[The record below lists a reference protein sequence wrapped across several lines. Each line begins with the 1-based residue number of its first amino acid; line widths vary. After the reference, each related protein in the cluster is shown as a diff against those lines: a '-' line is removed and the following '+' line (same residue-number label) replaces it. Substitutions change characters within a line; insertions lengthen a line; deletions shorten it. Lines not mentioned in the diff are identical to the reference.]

1 MLSVREA
8 HIEKEKCTRESH
20 PASERRYMQRTN
32 QTFRCLFRCTNKP
45 WNLRFFFPVLFFR
58 AYRVYRKPM
67 RVASVHKQP
76 GCSENGV
83 RRISI
88 TGLPYVR
95 LRKGLVKTKKR
106 ERKKKKGLVGHE
118 DHLITPK
125 RPGCRSSSLL
135 FLGDSDR
142 RIKKK
147 KVATYHGS
155 QWEARQGARFSK
167 LARTNNEQRGNLNRK
182 PTRKVEEH
190 RSSIRGLHRSHV

>member
-106 ERKKKKGLVGHE
+106 ERKKKERLS
-118 DHLITPK
+118 
-125 RPGCRSSSLL
+125 RPRRSSDHTEETWLQKLFASL
-135 FLGDSDR
+135 FR
-142 RIKKK
+142 RLRSTDKKK
-147 KVATYHGS
+147 KSCYIPRLAVGS
-155 QWEARQGARFSK
+155 TLGRTFFEAGQ
-167 LARTNNEQRGNLNRK
+167 NQ
-182 PTRKVEEH
+182 
-190 RSSIRGLHRSHV
+190 